1 MKRLNRIVLVAVLC
15 ALVAAGIA
23 CKGKNPVIPLQ
34 GINDP
39 DALFMVYIMGVPM
52 LRSDFAG
59 TGRFD
64 LSVIGLT
71 FNENVFWGTSAN
83 STMSVYCSTGTYTPV
98 IEAINQRVPSLSQ
111 IAVQIVFDG
120 SGSMSGSDPSYVRRE
135 AGRIFIRKLAQR
147 NLAHRVAVAEFAGNT
162 GDYYFNLWRDFTAVS
177 DSLPLFAAFD
187 SLDNDGLTP
196 LYTATRRGIQHI
208 DSAVSAAQFNRTVI
222 SFTDGWENDSYAADS
237 LGAVAALAQA
247 RGIPVFVVGLGPVDV
262 ASMIRLASYSGG
274 VFASASVANDL
285 KGIFAVIAAS
295 LTQGYNVYTCT
306 VRDAQ
311 GNPPPS
317 GTNLRFTVR
326 IKDGDILKAKDVWF
340 QIP

>member
-1 MKRLNRIVLVAVLC
+1 MALLC
-15 ALVAAGIA
+15 ALLVTGLS
-23 CKGKNPVIPLQ
+23 CKGKNPVIPTV
-34 GINDP
+34 GFNDP
-39 DALFMVYIMGVPM
+39 DALFMVYVMGVPM
-52 LRSDFAG
+52 LRSDFAS

-71 FNENVFWGTSAN
+71 FNENVFWGTTAN

-98 IEAINQRVPSLSQ
+98 VEVISQRIPTLSQ
-111 IAVQIVFDG
+111 IAVQVVFDG
-120 SGSMSGSDPSYVRRE
+120 SGSMSGSDPTYVRRE
-135 AGRIFIRKLAQR
+135 AGRIFIRKLARR
-147 NLAHRVAVAEFAGNT
+147 NLAHRVAVSEFAGNT

-177 DSLPLFAAFD
+177 DSLPLFSAFD

-196 LYTATRRGIQHI
+196 LLTATRRGIQHI
-208 DSAVSAAQFNRTVI
+208 DSTVSAAQFNRTVI
-222 SFTDGWENDSYAADS
+222 SFTDGWENDSEPQDS

-247 RGIPVFVVGLGPVDV
+247 RGIPVFVVGLGAVDV

-274 VFASASVANDL
+274 VFAQASVANDL
-285 KGIFAVIAAS
+285 KGVFAVIATS
-295 LTQGYNVYTCT
+295 LTQGYNVYQCT

-311 GNPPPS
+311 GNAPPS

-326 IKDGDILKAKDVWF
+326 MKDGDLLKAKDVWF